1 MYYRVLLCTTV
12 CTLPSVCDSLF
23 FTVYVPSR
31 ATLSLLRFVL
41 HRYPT
46 SSTPSRNK
54 AAENLAR
61 AHERALRIGE
71 SKRRRERGGDEG
83 GSGGHPGDNE
93 EEEEEEEEEDAALV
107 RNRGQVRLMSDDSV
121 CVAHALVGLVVFV
134 VFVAIRAGLRA

>member
-71 SKRRRERGGDEG
+71 RKRRRERGGGGEG
-83 GSGGHPGDNE
+83 GSGGHPGDN
-93 EEEEEEEEEDAALV
+93 EEEEEEEEDAALV
-107 RNRGQVRLMSDDSV
+107 RNRGQVRLMSDASV
-121 CVAHALVGLVVFV
+121 CVAHALVVLIVLVV
-134 VFVAIRAGLRA
+134 IRAGLRAGLRA

>member
-71 SKRRRERGGDEG
+71 SKRRRERGGAEG
-83 GSGGHPGDNE
+83 GSGGHPGDN

-121 CVAHALVGLVVFV
+121 CVAHALVVLV
-134 VFVAIRAGLRA
+134 VFVAIRVGLRA

>member
-93 EEEEEEEEEDAALV
+93 EEEEEEEDAALV

-121 CVAHALVGLVVFV
+121 CVAHALVVLVVLV
-134 VFVAIRAGLRA
+134 VFVAIRVGLRA